1 MQIDPADGPPEIV
14 IPEEDTEDVN
24 KDDVLPVPTETN
36 TLATE
41 EDDIIVLE
49 ESAVVSPAPV
59 LTTSAPEAGSEYL
72 STFRN
77 IH

>member
-1 MQIDPADGPPEIV
+1 MIL
-14 IPEEDTEDVN
+14 EEDTEDIN

-36 TLATE
+36 TSVTE

-49 ESAVVSPAPV
+49 ESVVVSPAPV

-72 STFRN
+72 FTFRN